1 MDDQELQ
8 NLALLQIEDFLQSNR
23 SLRDYPPMS
32 FPEGVVTTQLGN
44 RLIYEW
50 DYNKDQLTIEF
61 ESFICF
67 SYK

>member
-1 MDDQELQ
+1 MMHFVCACITTCYVTYLQLDDQELQ

-44 RLIYEW
+44 RLIYE
-50 DYNKDQLTIEF
+50 
-61 ESFICF
+61 
-67 SYK
+67 